1 MKVVEQFKR
10 RILDL
15 AIRGKL
21 VPQDPNDEPASELLA
36 RIKAEKEKLIKAG
49 KIKKGKSSAI
59 GSDRAAYE
67 KLLEDAPFELPK
79 GWMWCRWGDI
89 SQSVQ
94 YGYNA
99 PAMPSGRIRMVR
111 ITDIQDGRI
120 KWDSV
125 PYCQIEEARIPRYKL
140 QMGDILFAR
149 TGGTV
154 GKSHLINETPLEA
167 VYAGYLVRT
176 QCASSILPRYA
187 KLFLES
193 ELYWEQLKVGM
204 VATAQPNFNGE
215 KLSAMHLPLPPLA
228 EQKRIV
234 AAIDELFR
242 VLDSLGAAAGSLEV
256 AAKRLDKKILDLAI
270 RGKLVPQNP
279 DDEPASEL
287 LKLIAATS
295 HKSPCKNHGTETETT
310 FEIPCGWT
318 WCRLDEI
325 SLSIGNKNNQILVK
339 EIRETGKWAVVS
351 QGQNLIDGY
360 SDFDEKAIEDLP
372 IILFGDH
379 TRNVKYLDFPF
390 IVGADGAKLLKPLVE
405 GKWLYYWMFYGAS
418 KIRNRG
424 YARHW
429 NEISKLP
436 VPLPPI
442 AEQKRIV
449 AKIEELRKATQAL
462 TM

>member
-1 MKVVEQFKR
+1 
-10 RILDL
+10 
-15 AIRGKL
+15 
-21 VPQDPNDEPASELLA
+21 
-36 RIKAEKEKLIKAG
+36 
-49 KIKKGKSSAI
+49 
-59 GSDRAAYE
+59 
-67 KLLEDAPFELPK
+67 
-79 GWMWCRWGDI
+79 
-89 SQSVQ
+89 
-94 YGYNA
+94 
-99 PAMPSGRIRMVR
+99 MPSGRIRMVR

-295 HKSPCKNHGTETETT
+295 HKSPCKN
-310 FEIPCGWT
+310 
-318 WCRLDEI
+318 
-325 SLSIGNKNNQILVK
+325 LSINPPFTIPESWEWVKLGSLVNIISGVSYTK
-339 EIRETGKWAVVS
+339 DAIRETGIRILRGGNLDENAELSLRDDDVFVSSDYFNEENEVKVGDVVIVAS
-351 QGQNLIDGY
+351 TGSNKVIGRP
-360 SDFDEKAIEDLP
+360 AIARRDLP
-372 IILFGDH
+372 KVQIGAFL
-379 TRNVKYLDFPF
+379 R
-390 IVGADGAKLLKPLVE
+390 IVRSNCAEIFNWIAVIFRGSYYRTHIQKMSKGTNIKNLKAAYISELL
-405 GKWLYYWMFYGAS
+405 
-418 KIRNRG
+418 I
-424 YARHW
+424 
-429 NEISKLP
+429 
-436 VPLPPI
+436 PLPPL

-449 AKIEELRKATQAL
+449 SKIEELRKVTQAL

>member
-1 MKVVEQFKR
+1 MDFC
-10 RILDL
+10 
-15 AIRGKL
+15 A
-21 VPQDPNDEPASELLA
+21 
-36 RIKAEKEKLIKAG
+36 
-49 KIKKGKSSAI
+49 
-59 GSDRAAYE
+59 SDRAAYE

-79 GWMWCRWGDI
+79 GWMWCRLGEIAEVQLGKMLDRKKTNGTPLPYLANVSVRWGEFDLL
-89 SQSVQ
+89 
-94 YGYNA
+94 A
-99 PAMPSGRIRMVR
+99 LKTMPFSECEKEKFALR
-111 ITDIQDGRI
+111 
-120 KWDSV
+120 
-125 PYCQIEEARIPRYKL
+125 P
-140 QMGDILFAR
+140 GDILMCE
-149 TGGTV
+149 GGVPGRCAIWREPDSIIKYQKALHRIRLKTV
-154 GKSHLINETPLEA
+154 SAEYIRYFFEA
-167 VYAGYLVRT
+167 IHDTMFFTKRFSGST
-176 QCASSILPRYA
+176 IHHLPREV
-187 KLFLES
+187 LI
-193 ELYWEQLKVGM
+193 QV
-204 VATAQPNFNGE
+204 PI
-215 KLSAMHLPLPPLA
+215 PLPPLT

-234 AAIDELFR
+234 ASIEELFKIADR
-242 VLDSLGAAAGSLEV
+242 LGEAADGLET
-256 AAKRLDKKILDLAI
+256 AAKHLDKKILDLAI
-270 RGKLVPQNP
+270 RGKLLPQNP
-279 DDEPASEL
+279 EDEPASEL
-287 LKLIAATS
+287 LKRIAATS